1 MRIFYVFLKLH
12 NGLDVAWYIEAN
24 SKTNAWGEVKKELYF
39 HPYLSINKVKLIDIY
54 EQEW

>member
-1 MRIFYVFLKLH
+1 MSIFYVFLKLH